1 MAQGI
6 PFDKGKVLEAL
17 SPYFKLGYGI
27 PKACKLAGFNDEVL
41 YDWISKDP
49 SLLVKIEAWQN
60 EISVLARSEWK
71 DAIVNGRP
79 TANGMDRYTP
89 SKEWLERVE
98 RKEFSTRT
106 EADITSKDKEVSAGI
121 FVTDFKNGDNN

>member
-1 MAQGI
+1 MAQRV
-6 PFDKGKVLEAL
+6 PFNKDNVLEAL

-41 YDWISKDP
+41 YDWINKDP
-49 SLLVKIEAWQN
+49 SLLVKIESWQN
-60 EISVLARSEWK
+60 EINILARSEWK
-71 DAIVNGRP
+71 DAIINGRP

-89 SKEWLERVE
+89 SKEWLERIE

-106 EADITSKDKEVSAGI
+106 EADVTSQGEKIEAGI
-121 FVTDFKNGDNN
+121 FVGDFKNDN